1 MPSTAQLV
9 TARRQLLAECLP
21 DLLPLPVSTPIYS
34 PRQSAPQFYGSTP
47 VKRLLLIVSVILI
60 AIFCAAGAVWT
71 AYWSLRFGLA
81 PRPPLS
87 LPQTVLRFAVVAFAS
102 VLLVY
107 RRDWIERSAFLCAI
121 VAAGSSAL
129 FGLGVRSTILDIVR
143 LLFHFVAYALGF
155 AACVRW
161 LIRQVRDSQPPFVVR

>member
-1 MPSTAQLV
+1 
-9 TARRQLLAECLP
+9 
-21 DLLPLPVSTPIYS
+21 
-34 PRQSAPQFYGSTP
+34 
-47 VKRLLLIVSVILI
+47 VKRLLLIVLILLL

-87 LPQTVLRFAVVAFAS
+87 LPQTVLRFAVVTFALI
-102 VLLVY
+102 LLLF
-107 RRDWIERSAFLCAI
+107 RSDWIERAAFLCAI

-129 FGLGVRSTILDIVR
+129 FGLGVRSTTLDIIR

-155 AACVRW
+155 AVSVRW
-161 LIRQVRDSQPPFVVR
+161 LVRQARNSQPSLLLANQMESDL